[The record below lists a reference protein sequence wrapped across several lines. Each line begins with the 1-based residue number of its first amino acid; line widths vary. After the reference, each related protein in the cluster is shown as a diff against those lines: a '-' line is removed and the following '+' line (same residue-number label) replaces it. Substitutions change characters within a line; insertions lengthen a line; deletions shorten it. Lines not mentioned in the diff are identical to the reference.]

1 MYGHST
7 CSICCASGCHNTPPN
22 HVQGC
27 EPDVK
32 DRDDCT
38 PLYCA
43 AAWNQAEAVKCLD
56 SMGCPSW
63 VRSTDQRTAVH
74 VAAEQG
80 WTDLIDLLVRQFKNR
95 VCLVII
101 VTPEHSLEN
110 AVLSTWAWSCSISC
124 QCCTLQSVVLNACC
138 HKLFE
143 PQCGVH

>member
-1 MYGHST
+1 MGT
-7 CSICCASGCHNTPPN
+7 CSLCCANGSCNASSMYA
-22 HVQGC
+22 QGC

-43 AAWNQAEAVKCLD
+43 AAWNQAEAVRCLN

-80 WTDLIDLLVRQFKNR
+80 WTDLVDILVRQFKNR
-95 VCLVII
+95 VRL
-101 VTPEHSLEN
+101 
-110 AVLSTWAWSCSISC
+110 WSSIA
-124 QCCTLQSVVLNACC
+124 T
-138 HKLFE
+138 
-143 PQCGVH
+143 